1 MEERPFSDV
10 SYQQFLGEDKL
21 MGSRCKKCSA
31 LYVPPRQICIE
42 CYSSEM
48 AWIPLSGR
56 GRLAAFTV
64 IRIPPPSMIAQGYSR
79 KNPYC
84 SGVVALEEGGRV
96 DARIDGLD
104 LDKPQ
109 DIKIGMPMKAIFLHR
124 QELDPSETCL
134 AFEPA

>member
-1 MEERPFSDV
+1 MEERPFSDIA
-10 SYQQFLGEDKL
+10 YQQFLGEEKL
-21 MGSRCKKCSA
+21 MGSRCRKCGA
-31 LYVPPRQICIE
+31 LFVPPRQICID

-48 AWIPLSGR
+48 EWVHMSGR
-56 GRLAAFTV
+56 GKLAAFTA

-96 DARIDGLD
+96 DARIEGLD
-104 LDKPQ
+104 LDKPEE
-109 DIKIGMPMKAIFLHR
+109 IKVGIPMKAIFLHR
-124 QELDPSETCL
+124 PDADLSETCL

>member
-1 MEERPFSDV
+1 MEERPFSDI
-10 SYQQFLGEDKL
+10 SYQRFLDEEKL
-21 MGSRCKKCSA
+21 MGSRCKKCGA

-48 AWIPLSGR
+48 EWAAMSGR
-56 GRLAAFTV
+56 GRLAAFTA

-84 SGVVALEEGGRV
+84 AGVVTLEEGGRV
-96 DARIDGLD
+96 DARIEGLD

-124 QELDPSETCL
+124 RDADPSETCL